1 MGKSIKIVDLA
12 EKMIQLSG
20 FEPHK
25 DIEMEFVGLREG
37 EKLHEE
43 LLAHKEDTLPT
54 HHSKIMIAK
63 IETVD
68 YTEVKDRVEDL
79 LSMTHKVDELRLVGI
94 MKEIVPEFKSNYSRF
109 SILDK
114 NTANL

>member
-1 MGKSIKIVDLA
+1 M
-12 EKMIQLSG
+12 
-20 FEPHK
+20 
-25 DIEMEFVGLREG
+25 
-37 EKLHEE
+37 HEE
-43 LLAHKEDTLPT
+43 LLAQKENTLPT

-63 IETVD
+63 VESVGYED
-68 YTEVKDRVEDL
+68 ARSSVEDL

-114 NTANL
+114 KTVNL